1 MTKIAELLLIYTG
14 GTIGMVEDA
23 ESGALHPI
31 NFDQLE
37 KEIPELKKLE
47 CNITVKSLKVP
58 IDSSNMSIMIWR
70 ELLELIEENYS
81 EFDGFV
87 IMHGSD
93 TMAYTASA
101 ISFLLENV
109 NKPIIFTGSQLPI
122 GKIRTDGKENLIT
135 AIEIAAAR
143 ENGKPIVPE
152 VALYFEYSLYR
163 ANRTT
168 KVSAENFEAFQ
179 SPNYPLLAEAGVH
192 IKYNRYAIRKW
203 EDAKLIVRKNIIDN
217 VASVKVFPGLRRDV
231 FQAIANL
238 PSLKGLILETFGS
251 GNVPSDSWFAEEIIG
266 LNGRGVIVLNIT
278 QCTTGS
284 VIQGKYETGVHLEQ
298 AGVISGRDM
307 TFEAAI
313 TKLMYL
319 LSCDE
324 LSAAEKSNYV
334 NVNIRGEIS

>member
-1 MTKIAELLLIYTG
+1 MSKVAELLLIYTG

-23 ESGALHPI
+23 ESGALHPL

-58 IDSSNMSIMIWR
+58 IDSSNMSIIIWR

-143 ENGKPIVPE
+143 ENGRPIVPE

-203 EDAKLIVRKNIIDN
+203 EDARLIARKNIIDN
-217 VASVKVFPGLRRDV
+217 VASIRVFPGLRRDV

-266 LNGRGVIVLNIT
+266 LNERGVIVLNVT

-324 LSAAEKSNYV
+324 LTAIEKINYV
-334 NVNIRGEIS
+334 GVNIRGEIS

>member
-1 MTKIAELLLIYTG
+1 MSNPTELLLIYTG

-23 ESGALHPI
+23 ETGALHPI
-31 NFDQLE
+31 DFTQLE
-37 KEIPELKKLE
+37 KEIPELKKFD
-47 CNITVKSLKVP
+47 CNITVKSLVKP
-58 IDSSNMSIMIWR
+58 IDSSNMNIVIWQ
-70 ELLELIEENYS
+70 ELLVLLESNYDF
-81 EFDGFV
+81 FDGFV

-135 AIEIAAAR
+135 SIEIAAAK

-192 IKYNRYAIRKW
+192 IKYNRFAIRSW
-203 EDAKLIVRKNIIDN
+203 EDKKLIARKILSMKLHRLKFFLDC
-217 VASVKVFPGLRRDV
+217 AGMFFRRL
-231 FQAIANL
+231 Q
-238 PSLKGLILETFGS
+238 TCQ
-251 GNVPSDSWFAEEIIG
+251 
-266 LNGRGVIVLNIT
+266 T
-278 QCTTGS
+278 
-284 VIQGKYETGVHLEQ
+284 
-298 AGVISGRDM
+298 
-307 TFEAAI
+307 
-313 TKLMYL
+313 
-319 LSCDE
+319 
-324 LSAAEKSNYV
+324 
-334 NVNIRGEIS
+334 